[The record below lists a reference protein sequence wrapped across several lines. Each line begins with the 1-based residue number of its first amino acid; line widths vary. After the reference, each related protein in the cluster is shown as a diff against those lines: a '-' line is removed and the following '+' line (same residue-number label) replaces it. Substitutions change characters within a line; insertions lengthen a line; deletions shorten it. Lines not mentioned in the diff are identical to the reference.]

1 MSNFIIP
8 APKQATVAVEGTDQR
23 FPIRR
28 VYCIGRNYA
37 DHVSEMGNDPKKE
50 NPIFFQ
56 KNPDNVDTSGTFT
69 YPSETKDVHH
79 EVELVVAL
87 KSGGSNISESDAY
100 SHVFGYAVALDMTR
114 RDLQAAAK
122 KGGKPWEVGKA
133 FERSAPMGTL
143 TKIEESGNMD
153 SGKIT
158 LTVNGDVK
166 QDGDLNQIIWKIPRM
181 IAHLSTFYDITAGD
195 IIMTGTPAGVG
206 PVVKGDKL
214 VGTIDKLNPLEVIVV

>member
-1 MSNFIIP
+1 
-8 APKQATVAVEGTDQR
+8 
-23 FPIRR
+23 
-28 VYCIGRNYA
+28 
-37 DHVSEMGNDPKKE
+37 MGNDPKE
-50 NPIFFQ
+50 SPIFFQ
-56 KNPDNVDTSGTFT
+56 KNTDNVDTSGKFP
-69 YPSETKDVHH
+69 YPPQSNDVHH
-79 EVELVVAL
+79 ELELVMAL
-87 KSGGSNISESDAY
+87 KSGGSNISEADAY
-100 SHVFGYAVALDMTR
+100 KHIYGFAVGLDMTR

-214 VGTIDKLNPLEVIVV
+214 VGTIDKLNPLEIIVV

>member
-1 MSNFIIP
+1 MENLVIEPSKITTIEI
-8 APKQATVAVEGTDQR
+8 KDSTEK
-23 FPIRR
+23 FPVRR

-37 DHVSEMGNDPKKE
+37 DHVIEMGNDPKE
-50 NPIFFQ
+50 SPIFFQ
-56 KNPDNVDTSGTFT
+56 KNTNNVDTSGKFP
-69 YPSETKDVHH
+69 YPSQSNDVHH
-79 EVELVVAL
+79 ELELVMAL
-87 KSGGSNISESDAY
+87 KSGGSNISEADAY
-100 SHVFGYAVALDMTR
+100 KHIYGFAVGLDMTR
-114 RDLQAAAK
+114 RDLQAVAK

-143 TKIEESGNMD
+143 TKIEETGNMD

-158 LTVNGDVK
+158 LTVNGDIK

-214 VGTIDKLNPLEVIVV
+214 IGTIDKLNPLEVIVV

>member
-1 MSNFIIP
+1 MTKLAIP
-8 APKQATVAVEGTDQR
+8 TPVITTIPVNGSEEV
-23 FPIRR
+23 FPVRR

-37 DHVSEMGNDPKKE
+37 DHVIEMGNDPKDS
-50 NPIFFQ
+50 PIFFQ
-56 KNPDNVDTSGTFT
+56 KNSDNVDTSGKFP
-69 YPSETKDVHH
+69 YPPQSNDVHH
-79 EVELVVAL
+79 ELELVMAL
-87 KSGGSNISESDAY
+87 KSGGSNISEADAY
-100 SHVFGYAVALDMTR
+100 KHIYGFAVGLDMTR
-114 RDLQAAAK
+114 RDLQAIAK

-181 IAHLSTFYDITAGD
+181 IAHLSTFYDIAAGD
-195 IIMTGTPAGVG
+195 IVMTGTPAGVG
-206 PVVKGDKL
+206 PIVKGDKL

>member
-1 MSNFIIP
+1 MSDFATIQDADGVTTIIWNCVGRP
-8 APKQATVAVEGTDQR
+8 MNVMTEQGFLDLDAIVDSCITDETVKGVIISSAKADFAAGMDLAV
-23 FPIRR
+23 ISK
-28 VYCIGRNYA
+28 I
-37 DHVSEMGNDPKKE
+37 KKKTPE
-50 NPIFFQ
+50 NPAQGCF
-56 KNPDNVDTSGTFT
+56 
-69 YPSETKDVHH
+69 DVVMQIHKILRKI
-79 EVELVVAL
+79 ELAGMDF
-87 KSGGSNISESDAY
+87 K
-100 SHVFGYAVALDMTR
+100 T
-114 RDLQAAAK
+114 K

-214 VGTIDKLNPLEVIVV
+214 IGTIDKLNPLEVIVV